1 MREIKFRAW
10 DTLNKIM
17 VYEMFMFRK
26 AESYDNVQ
34 TDYVYYNEF
43 RDFEDGIARPCEIM
57 QFTGLLDKNGREIY
71 EGDLI
76 KTHDE
81 IVKVYFNE
89 AMACFDIE
97 YDGGDTEPLVQPM
110 GEWVEQSNEI
120 IGNIHENPELIA

>member
-10 DTLNKIM
+10 DRHKKCFIPNDVWAL
-17 VYEMFMFRK
+17 
-26 AESYDNVQ
+26 VQ
-34 TDYVYYNEF
+34 TDFNAF
-43 RDFEDGIARPCEIM
+43 GIMLKDWENYKEGEYFYENSQELQ

-71 EGDLI
+71 EGDVI

-97 YDGGDTEPLVQPM
+97 YDGGDTEPLVEPM
-110 GEWVEQSNEI
+110 GEWVERNNEI
-120 IGNIHENPELIA
+120 IGNIHENPELL